1 LDKDLLYEN
10 HVEWIP
16 YSKQQLSVAGAD
28 HIFIIDISS
37 EFEKITDYN
46 SVLSQQEIAKAAR
59 FFKQEDKQNYLVRR
73 YALRMLLGAYLRQ
86 SPAEI
91 RFHQSANRKPSLP
104 GINFNTSHTSNF
116 AVIALSESP
125 IGIDI
130 EKVHPDFQFSDLLNQ
145 CFSPEEI
152 TYVNSSSDV
161 PMIFFTLWTRKEAL
175 LKATGE
181 GIVDNLQQVSAMEVH
196 TERNN
201 FNYQLHSMHYDST
214 IVSIARS
221 KNEAH
226 MNYWRLNN
234 IPSFY
239 QTKR

>member
-86 SPAEI
+86 RPAEI

-116 AVIALSESP
+116 AVIALSEAP
-125 IGIDI
+125 IGTDI
-130 EKVHPDFQFSDLLNQ
+130 EILRPDFEIGDLINH
-145 CFSPEEI
+145 CFSPQEI
-152 TYVNSSSDV
+152 RHLNTSKDV
-161 PMIFFTLWTRKEAL
+161 RLSFFTLWTRKEAL

-181 GIVDNLQQVSAMEVH
+181 GMVDNLQQVPVLTRH

-201 FNYQLHSMHYDST
+201 LNYQLQSTQLGNTVISIACSGKAAHMHYW
-214 IVSIARS
+214 
-221 KNEAH
+221 K
-226 MNYWRLNN
+226 LNN
-234 IPSFY
+234 IDSLY
-239 QTKR
+239 QTRR